1 MAEEVKKK
9 RGRPKGSKNK
19 PKKVEDKV
27 NIIFE
32 GVDIKSLTEEDLI
45 LIKVDPP
52 ISKDLYLW
60 LEELRKDGK
69 FGKANILIVAN
80 PFDISINS
88 IKDVPKWMQ

>member
-60 LEELRKDGK
+60 LEELRKDFLKQTINLYHYGIEHVK
-69 FGKANILIVAN
+69 
-80 PFDISINS
+80 DI
-88 IKDVPKWMQ
+88 